1 MSSRPWAIIGHV
13 GSTFVRLLGWRVGFG
28 LGVLMLWELAAGRW
42 IDPFWFSSP
51 LRWRPRERTTA
62 ARELQ

>member
-1 MSSRPWAIIGHV
+1 MSSRAWAIIGGV

-28 LGVLMLWELAAGRW
+28 LGV
-42 IDPFWFSSP
+42 P
-51 LRWRPRERTTA
+51 RWRPHERAAA